1 MLKYLE
7 SVGIQVSDHQR
18 AIDFYV
24 NQLGFDKIN
33 DGDMG
38 NEFGIHTFVKPA

>member
-33 DGDMG
+33 DEDMG